1 MTFLPTDPS
10 SEQKP
15 CPPPC
20 RRKLALAWS
29 ATYGDVPMTTAML
42 KVAFATSDRVTVD
55 QHFGAS
61 VGFAI
66 HVIDGERARLVE
78 VAEFPEESMD
88 GNEGKLADKIAALGG
103 CAAVYC
109 LAVGGSAVRQLL
121 AAGVQPIRVDDEVG
135 IETLL
140 DGLRRA
146 VREGGVVWVDR
157 ALKRDADTSRF
168 DRMAEEGWQE

>member
-1 MTFLPTDPS
+1 
-10 SEQKP
+10 
-15 CPPPC
+15 
-20 RRKLALAWS
+20 
-29 ATYGDVPMTTAML
+29 ML

-61 VGFAI
+61 AGFAI
-66 HVIDGERARLVE
+66 HAVDAERARLVE

-88 GNEGKLADKIAALGG
+88 GGGNEISAEANADMGRSHNKLADKVSALTG

-121 AAGVQPIRVDDEVG
+121 AAGVQPIRLEEKTG
-135 IETLL
+135 IDVLL
-140 DGLRRA
+140 SDVRRA
-146 VREGGVVWVDR
+146 VREGGVAWIDR
-157 ALKRDADTSRF
+157 AFCRAGDLSRF

>member
-1 MTFLPTDPS
+1 
-10 SEQKP
+10 
-15 CPPPC
+15 
-20 RRKLALAWS
+20 
-29 ATYGDVPMTTAML
+29 MTTAML
-42 KVAFATSDRVTVD
+42 KVAFATSDRITVD

-66 HVIDGERARLVE
+66 HAIDGERARLVE

-88 GNEGKLADKIAALGG
+88 GNESKLADKIAALAG

-140 DGLRRA
+140 DDLRRS